1 MDSPEEQAVAANS
14 AAQLRLPS
22 LRLAAVV
29 GATAAMLAVLVA
41 WGGDWGR
48 PPALY
53 STGLDPTFRY
63 VNSGWI
69 SPVDWQDLGAFS
81 NELRAFVIV
90 SQDELE
96 LFEDGYV
103 SKVSRGNA
111 TTLGRIDFDNSVLL
125 AAYYAWRPVKGD
137 PLSVIDVVIQGDRA
151 TALLALDDDA
161 QGREY
166 AYLYAPMVMVAVER
180 SLFAQDE
187 AVAFTFELAGH
198 PSITL
203 NATPNPG

>member
-1 MDSPEEQAVAANS
+1 MDSPEEQTAAATP
-14 AAQLRLPS
+14 AAHLRLPS
-22 LRLAAVV
+22 PRLAAAV
-29 GATAAMLAVLVA
+29 GVTAAVLAVLVA
-41 WGGDWGR
+41 WGGDWGS
-48 PPALY
+48 PPAL
-53 STGLDPTFRY
+53 SSSGLNPTFRY

-69 SPVDWQDLGAFS
+69 SPNDWQDLGAFS
-81 NELRAFVIV
+81 KKLRAFVIV
-90 SQDELE
+90 SQGELDS
-96 LFEDGYV
+96 FEGGYV

-111 TTLGRIDFDNSVLL
+111 TTLGRIDFDTSVLL

-137 PLSVIDVVIQGDRA
+137 PLSVSDVVIQGNRA
-151 TALLALDDDA
+151 TALLSLDDDA

-180 SLFAQDE
+180 SLFPEDE
-187 AVAFTFELAGH
+187 AVSFTFELDGH

>member
-1 MDSPEEQAVAANS
+1 MDSPEEQQPAAIP
-14 AAQLRLPS
+14 AAHLRPPS
-22 LRLAAVV
+22 LRLA
-29 GATAAMLAVLVA
+29 GAIGVTAAVLAVLIA
-41 WGGDWGR
+41 WGGDWGH

-53 STGLDPTFRY
+53 STGLHPTFRY

-69 SPVDWQDLGAFS
+69 SPDDWQDLGAFS
-81 NELRAFVIV
+81 KELRAFVIV
-90 SQDELE
+90 SQYELDS
-96 LFEDGYV
+96 FEDGYI

-111 TTLGRIDFDNSVLL
+111 MTLGRIDFDTSVLL
-125 AAYYAWRPVKGD
+125 AAYYAWLPVKGD
-137 PLSVIDVVIQGDRA
+137 PLTVTDVVIEGDRA

-166 AYLYAPMVMVAVER
+166 AYLYAPMVMVTVER
-180 SLFAQDE
+180 SLFPEDE

-203 NATPNPG
+203 NATPN

>member
-1 MDSPEEQAVAANS
+1 MDSPEEQPTATPVTH
-14 AAQLRLPS
+14 LRLPS
-22 LRLAAVV
+22 MRLAA
-29 GATAAMLAVLVA
+29 AAGVAVAVLAALIA

-48 PPALY
+48 PPAVS
-53 STGLDPTFRY
+53 STGLHPTFRY

-69 SPVDWQDLGAFS
+69 SPDDWQDLGAFS
-81 NELRAFVIV
+81 KELRAFVIV
-90 SQDELE
+90 NQGELE
-96 LFEDGYV
+96 MFEGGYV

-111 TTLGRIDFDNSVLL
+111 TTLGRIDFETSVLL

-137 PLSVIDVVIQGDRA
+137 PLSVTDVVIQGDRA
-151 TALLALDDDA
+151 TALLALDDNA

-166 AYLYAPMVMVAVER
+166 AYLYAPMIMVAVER
-180 SLFAQDE
+180 SLFPEDDT
-187 AVAFTFELAGH
+187 VAFTFELAGH